1 MNGIL
6 VFEKRCLRSWFR
18 AVGTRVP
25 HTIPRATQSRVWC
38 RISSVNERTHAMRA
52 AFGPRLAALTALTVL
67 VALFDVTIV
76 EVR

>member
-1 MNGIL
+1 M
-6 VFEKRCLRSWFR
+6 
-18 AVGTRVP
+18 P

-38 RISSVNERTHAMRA
+38 RISSVNERAHAMRA
-52 AFGPRLAALTALTVL
+52 GFGPRLAALTAVTVL